1 MVDYLITF
9 RQERVT
15 NGVVFIADKKT
26 GGKWVY
32 CSILVLDGAP
42 KEAYI
47 DANNRLLMAIKEA

>member
-1 MVDYLITF
+1 MDCLITF
-9 RQERVT
+9 RQERT
-15 NGVVFIADKKT
+15 PNGVIFIADKKT

-47 DANNRLLMAIKEA
+47 DANNRLLRAIKEA